1 MYLAKIIFFLY
12 LKLILLAK
20 SELKFMEISLTW
32 IVQEIGLNQQIDMHF
47 PKLRSRKVQYL
58 GGEVAK
64 ELKCRKNFIRKLHS

>member
-1 MYLAKIIFFLY
+1 
-12 LKLILLAK
+12 
-20 SELKFMEISLTW
+20 MEISLTW

-64 ELKCRKNFIRKLHS
+64 ELKCRKNLVESCIPEIFSRTWWFRGY